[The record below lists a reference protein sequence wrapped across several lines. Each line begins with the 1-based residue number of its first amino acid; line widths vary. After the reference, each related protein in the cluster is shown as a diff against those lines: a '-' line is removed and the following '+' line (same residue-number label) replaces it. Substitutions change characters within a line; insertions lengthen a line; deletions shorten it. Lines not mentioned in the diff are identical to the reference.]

1 MERPTSTSGG
11 SGNTG
16 TSASTH
22 SCCAGLAYYTLA
34 MQQRGAKPVRAWPG
48 LLGRECQHVV
58 HAQPALCASSAR
70 LSGHVVPLGP
80 TVLVKA

>member
-16 TSASTH
+16 TSGSPH

-48 LLGRECQHVV
+48 LLGANVSTWCMRS
-58 HAQPALCASSAR
+58 QPCTPAPHGLVATLC
-70 LSGHVVPLGP
+70 HCGP
-80 TVLVKA
+80 QC